1 MSEIDYE
8 AEYHKLKTAIAAQED
23 LFERS
28 LKLKARNEEIAKL
41 EAQLRD
47 CKKEDEEPEPKPES
61 TKNVK
66 GNRLIVVAEYHP
78 SQKLFRIPDGVD
90 LNDKSVVESWHVK
103 WGTLHIGYVDG
114 RLEKVFAMKQSATN
128 RHK

>member
-1 MSEIDYE
+1 MTFTTMSEIDYE

-47 CKKEDEEPEPKPES
+47 CKKEDEEPEPEPES
-61 TKNVK
+61 TKNV
-66 GNRLIVVAEYHP
+66 
-78 SQKLFRIPDGVD
+78 PDFV
-90 LNDKSVVESWHVK
+90 LLV
-103 WGTLHIGYVDG
+103 
-114 RLEKVFAMKQSATN
+114 
-128 RHK
+128 